1 MFENASNWKLASS
14 LREDRLGVERLA
26 ILLNKLDD
34 LVSEVTKCAVV
45 VVLEDMVLIGG
56 HFKKLGFEGLVDR
69 VFFSDSNGCS
79 N

>member
-1 MFENASNWKLASS
+1 MFENASNWKLASA
-14 LREDRLGVERLA
+14 LGEDRLGVERLA

-56 HFKKLGFEGLVDR
+56 HFKKLGFKRLVDR
-69 VFFSDSNGCS
+69 VLLSDSNGCS